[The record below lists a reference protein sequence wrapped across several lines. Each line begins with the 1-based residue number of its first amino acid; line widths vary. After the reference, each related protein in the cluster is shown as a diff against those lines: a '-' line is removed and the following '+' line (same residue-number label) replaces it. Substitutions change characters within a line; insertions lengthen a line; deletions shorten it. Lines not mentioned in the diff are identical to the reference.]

1 LVLEQPSGLGYKDS
15 YRELADRIIEQGAD
29 SVVCYQDYTALG
41 LILEL
46 LNRGIRVSSD
56 IAITGF
62 DNLPIGK
69 SYSIG
74 VTTYA
79 FSSEAIARHATRL
92 LRARRLDNAG
102 PPVKVLIPG
111 ELIIRESSSLA

>member
-1 LVLEQPSGLGYKDS
+1 M
-15 YRELADRIIEQGAD
+15 QGTD
-29 SVVCYQDYTALG
+29 GVICYQDYTALG

-46 LNRGIRVSSD
+46 LNRGVRVPSD

-92 LRARRLDNAG
+92 LKAHVIDDMG

-111 ELIIRESSSLA
+111 DLIVRESSKTV